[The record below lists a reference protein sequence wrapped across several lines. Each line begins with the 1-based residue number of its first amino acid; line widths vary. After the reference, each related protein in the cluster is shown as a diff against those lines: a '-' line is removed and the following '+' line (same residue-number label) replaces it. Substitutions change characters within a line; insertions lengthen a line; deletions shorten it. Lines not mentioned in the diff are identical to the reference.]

1 MGYGLNNAWIR
12 CYGGGSGQIR
22 CQYNNGGFYMSIN
35 ATSWTAASDERSTNV
50 HDTHQNPVEAIKQN
64 TSC

>member
-22 CQYNNGGFYMSIN
+22 CQYNNGGLYMSIN
-35 ATSWTAASDERSTNV
+35 STSWTAASDERLTNV
-50 HDTHQNPVEAIKQN
+50 HDTYHQPLQAI
-64 TSC
+64 